1 MFEGCVSKD
10 KAFYDFCKEHDL
22 APSSMELIIHSW
34 WRTHDDGSMPDKDFI
49 DKAKYGERVEMSDND
64 IFYAMSDR
72 FFITDFNYD
81 QTPNGYFDSKE
92 FTDRK
97 EAENYYRE
105 LKRMFPIKAIGSY
118 TNSEGKIIITL
129 AKPVITDKLKY
140 KDYQVPTVG
149 SKITLSSGDTCT
161 IKKVEAKNNVE
172 VKIWFDEENKL
183 GVRLYR
189 EESNPNTFY
198 IQKKPRYGD
207 SLEQP
212 KKFVSIEGP
221 TQSIYARFEDN
232 KADATTVTPKFK
244 GEMTFAYGNQRAEGV
259 TSTTTLEAIKRGERT
274 ATTMYASDGN
284 IDYWKQAKVG
294 DVIEFSGQNGET
306 VLVRVTKELHQ
317 LPKSTTAEEWSA
329 KEGWDT
335 SRFEQ
340 RVKPQI
346 EKGEAYQ
353 MEFEYIDQTSTSIAS
368 KRTIQSTPP
377 TINIYAGTGENAHLS
392 NFAKRPFVVDSS
404 MMIKVDGNPLSL
416 FTNDTE
422 FNSVEQAFQAA
433 KIAFA
438 YDGTENAIDDDT
450 AGSFEK
456 RIQQATPAQA
466 KALGR
471 QIPMSKK
478 ALDDWNKHKEE
489 VMKVLIKAS
498 FEQNPEEL
506 KRLLD
511 TGDAILTHVQ
521 DRGEWKTLFPKVLME
536 VREELRG
543 QLDYLSVVV
552 PIKRDLRKIDSLID
566 TLPKVDRRYFKNLD
580 EVIDFLGTLS
590 NYNPRLKALSDFLKR
605 TKQEGKTVDKI
616 AYDEMMS
623 LLRDT
628 GISMENTIDNLEK
641 TRSLEE
647 KEQKKIDK
655 VKKVYAG
662 TGENAELSNF
672 ADRPF
677 QFMGEKV
684 SSVEA
689 AFQAFKFLAMY
700 NYVLKNIQRK
710 YNLDKREDIRN
721 ALLNLKLEAYN
732 IRNEILK
739 LNGPSAKDKGRT
751 KLTSKKAEVQIAI
764 NEFFL
769 RGGIWDQRKAVV
781 AKRLMKKSFISNP
794 DALKRLLDTGNA
806 TLTHT
811 QGRDGWDTL
820 FPRLLTEVREELR
833 QEASTPKAEKTST
846 PAPNIIV
853 SKEEREQILSEAKR
867 DSKGNLLAPNG
878 NVSNLSEDNYV
889 LVRTKAFKEWF
900 GDWEKANTFN
910 IDAIDTSKVDIEFH
924 DKPWKNDSTKINKTL
939 RIYIKGQHEKGYFEL
954 VKDKEFSIYSVH
966 FKTGNADTGKTFGST
981 KEERN
986 ILYEQIL
993 NALPDG
999 AELSTWGE
1007 LSEGGIK
1014 ALNKIGKNLT
1024 KVGERDVKDRKGN
1037 DLVIPIFQKGSG
1049 VSKVVDENGEPL
1061 LVYHGTSAQFDEFRI
1076 DVENRTTEEV
1086 VYTDPVTAE
1095 EFTSDSIGSIFFS
1108 DSYGVAAQY
1117 GILGN
1122 YNQFEHKRN
1131 LVQNI
1136 IETLAHEGFSKERFK
1151 SLDDFINFLESLTE
1165 YNPRFI
1171 NLVKYMRES
1180 KEAGRKLTQAEKDAI
1195 RSILI
1200 DVRQQMKSIESWT
1213 FQCAA
1218 DYLDVLTRDISFLK
1232 KYNNSEGIKRL
1243 LNGEIPTELTP
1254 GISNEPHLTIG
1265 YSTGLGDYHALR
1277 VDKNGDLT
1285 IQTGGKLYKVKDLS
1299 EDELNKY
1306 MEILARAV
1314 KEGIA
1319 NYNAEVDFARL
1330 RNGATV
1336 FSSFLNIREP
1346 LDHDYEGTRMG
1357 GGYKGNESIPF
1368 GYIAA
1373 RQRKRATEQNKDGMI
1388 YRNIQDPYL
1397 ADNYAVFDEN
1407 QIMIVSK
1414 EEPQVEKVDNEI
1426 FERLEKEAQESID
1439 KAKKVKTEILEVLGG
1454 KKDTNAK
1461 AEFDATIATA
1471 TAGIAL
1477 ETALKGVNPVF
1488 NEEEQAQIKEAL
1500 KATPDGRLRVM
1511 SVSRQTDPV
1520 FFSKEI
1526 VKFLEENSKKP
1537 FTDPTRVNVIEVWTK
1552 HDGEPIQNIL
1562 EACKKY
1568 KVAPMISFSVTG
1580 LGNTALEQGVM
1591 KYQDLLDRIEKLVK
1605 AGALNPATT
1614 TIRIDPILVGET
1626 KLEDIKAIVEKA
1638 KAIGIKKFV
1647 TSLVQSYGYLDGTA
1661 RDRKVTSG
1669 INEALA
1675 KEGRTYDWDKYYG
1688 RDSRGQINFK
1698 PKKEYIEEIGNFL
1711 VELNK
1716 DPDIEI
1722 ETCAFPVKGLK
1733 NSACLDPLII
1743 ERVTGVDVTSSDGKY
1758 KRDTSRKDCMCYG
1771 AHSDMF
1777 RPNEKKCFSSCAYCY
1792 AAHSGDNSLNY
1803 YNADGTIKD
1812 NPYTRVRLNQQQEQQ
1827 QEMEK
1832 KEQELKAKDQEFIDS
1847 NVVLNES
1854 INKLMTSK
1862 VITAA
1867 EVNDIAMQIGNQI
1880 SDEITDI
1887 LNGKQETLERYK
1899 KQLEGIDVTKAS
1911 RIEIARAIGIKNLIE
1926 SCKNIFLN
1934 AQTTAGLSFKE
1945 AMQLALIKDNW
1956 DAMLQF
1962 ADPIFIESEGFS
1974 LLGNGEIIE
1983 DTDSQSDD
1991 INGTND
1997 NEQLQEE
2004 IGDSRENWQI
2014 EARTRSFM
2022 KNASALVKSVLRG
2035 CYLLDENGETQTT
2048 KFGIKAR
2055 VELHDAVS
2063 SIIRWTQGA
2072 QDIDEM
2078 LDALNAKVE
2087 SNPWIKQVIE
2097 KLEDRESGKWADFQ
2111 SQFFTAVCLRE
2122 QLYSVVKARRD
2133 KNTGK
2138 ITYISIPVNKFPALK
2153 NAYSSIENQ
2162 FKISE
2167 HPMFT
2172 SKGVNESALLQ
2183 LEDAYKTLVEESEK
2197 ANPDKK
2203 TIDRMLLFA
2212 YHSLG
2217 YYAEEKDIAE
2227 VTKDKNST
2235 HEILRNLESIIAS
2248 LKDHKEDENY
2258 RPFAYDKDR
2267 DSGTLYNSLRGMLRP
2282 LTERLE
2288 DISVSSFYE
2297 GGKMYQTYT
2306 TPSYMTNLMS
2316 KFHQK
2321 DEAKFEKFIKEQYGS
2336 SEWFYDKKGDEWY
2349 LPWLDKMMNNKEARN
2364 VFEHKV
2370 QLAFDKKA
2378 YMSDMGDLQYV
2389 MSIMSEYFN
2398 FEVKKG
2404 ATEAPAWFRVPM
2416 LSNKSSSEFIK
2427 FYKQVGTR
2435 YKSNIVLG
2443 MVDIM
2448 LQEIARIRTVNTRNL
2463 NKGDRGYIKNWDERG
2478 KHFNL
2483 LTFLDKYMEE
2493 KSEFG
2498 NLLRKATSKEG
2509 LTEEKEN
2516 IELIKKAK
2524 EIIMR
2529 EMQEKANKILD
2540 QYEKDGIIDAASS
2553 IENIGNSKE
2562 EIRDNI
2568 ENFIWND
2575 TFAAMNIL
2583 ELTVTDPAYYK
2594 DAVDLQKRFAQIHAP
2609 GTRPNVKATDYGD
2622 PKTGRKPAPVA
2633 DKWSRTIVINDFKE
2647 LTSNIIEN
2655 LEIVF
2660 DRKIRESE
2668 GATKEMY
2675 ISMKDRIIKA
2685 FKDVNLTDAQA
2696 YNSPT
2701 SYRKKAILFGR
2712 WSREKEDIYQRLMK
2726 GDYNITDLE
2735 KAFGEVLKPFVYTQ
2749 TVESVGKEG
2758 SPIQNIPV
2766 PFQNKNSEYL
2776 LIMADAILK
2785 GEDTG
2790 KPNLLRA
2797 IYQVMEDSAKEN
2809 PTRGIDTVQFDSAIK
2824 SGLHDA
2830 ISLKEF
2836 AAKENGEFFAKEH
2849 ILNSIYKRDAS
2860 GNRTTEYSES
2870 VRLIDWMD
2878 YGIQQEVPEHFKNHK
2893 QAHGSQIRAIIPSE
2907 LSLDDA
2913 VFTVEGRPLKAG
2925 EFAKE
2930 YEETIAQNIKE
2941 SLELLEK
2948 KFNIKGNRKERNIAL
2963 AKILQEEL
2971 NSSSRYGLDLKQA
2984 CLLNEDGEFNIA
2996 LGDPIQSKRIEQL
3009 INSVIKN
3016 NVNKQE
3022 IAGGPVV
3029 QVSNFGTSKSLNIRF
3044 KDKSDPSGKTLLMTE
3059 EEWNNSSNKKEK
3071 TFKEYRDNN
3080 QGGIAYFECYAPIY
3094 LDEEFF
3100 NRFADENGNI
3110 DISLIE
3116 KLDPDLLKMVGYRIP
3131 TEDKYSCAPLKIVGF
3146 LPREAGEG
3154 IMLPAEITS
3163 ISGSDFDVD
3172 KMYVMRKE
3180 FKFVENRDKIHKEL
3194 FESLIKSQ
3202 DHALKYE
3209 TKRALRE
3216 LIDQFLDNP
3225 YNKEGLVNQ
3234 KVAEGYISMT
3244 ENAYNTLLEAYEKAR
3259 KKAENTEIIW
3269 PKQGRA
3275 YRNNKIV
3282 DMTYEVLTHEDSV
3295 DKILNPGGFEPQKE
3309 LGYMVADIKGA
3320 NSVEQNLAFI
3330 DTHVQFYKQNSAA
3343 ASLIGTFAVHK
3354 VAHALLERDPLYI
3367 NFRPASGL
3375 KVPMTLGNTVLDGLV
3390 KIDPTRDS
3398 EQALIGKT
3406 LGSLVAS
3413 AADAAKDPVLNFM
3426 NINKD
3431 TANILTTAIR
3441 LGVPFRHAALLL
3453 SQKCM
3458 DEILHTL
3465 SQRRLKGEA
3474 ASLQGVIEERLKKL
3488 KKEAGMEADGAD
3500 SALLSEG
3507 LAERQLQ
3514 TGLRSADKKHE
3525 IKVLSYVNALLSL
3538 NKELKGVTLATRFNS
3553 ISNATG
3559 PLIVDNLI
3567 MEEKMKDF
3575 SKHIRIYNE
3584 KTGEYKKLEDGI
3596 LDVFALHPILQ
3607 EFSKGYNMARI
3618 IMRDMPLYKESF
3630 LYILDAFENLGVESI
3645 ISNRDNLSKFADYYL
3660 SYILVANDVINP
3672 GDCSYYINDFPRD
3685 FLFRE
3690 KCKEKYRGN
3699 PFIDAIKLTI
3709 DSNTGLSS
3717 LSIDITGL
3725 NNRQKSILMS
3735 GFIDLLSKDKE
3746 MAIKLFNYNFF
3757 RGGLGFTPKTFMSL
3771 TPLLLKQSIKGYNES
3786 YLNSPTID
3794 PKFIIDLFI
3803 RNNWNKSEF
3812 VKFFPE
3818 THTEQTED
3826 GPIEV
3831 LNYSMSENGDI
3842 IVSDESLYNRY
3853 KKQGYIRMKINGK
3866 DKLYKR
3872 TAVYK
3877 EIKTLT
3883 YTEVKPLGGNGAYLE
3898 FTDTPIKIKDNLEL
3912 LDEDTSG
3919 NGVRK
3924 SDKQGPDDTH
3934 DDPHKPP
3941 TPELTL
3947 SHVLSAFE
3955 SALKSRDKAHEK
3967 LTEFKNKTGE
3977 EKKNLESKI
3986 KELLRK
3992 EFTKLNIPFNEDEL
4006 NKIYKKMC

>member
-1 MFEGCVSKD
+1 MFKGCVSKD

-34 WRTHDDGSMPDKDFI
+34 WRTHDDGSMPDRDFI

-64 IFYAMSDR
+64 IFYAMSDK
-72 FFITDFNYD
+72 FFLYSFDYD
-81 QTPNGYFDSKE
+81 PTPNGYFDSKE

-97 EAENYYRE
+97 EAEDYYRE

-149 SKITLSSGDTCT
+149 SKITLSSGDTYT
-161 IKKVEAKNNVE
+161 IKQVEAKNNVE
-172 VKIWFDEENKL
+172 VNIWFEEKER
-183 GVRLYR
+183 GVTLHR

-198 IQKKPRYGD
+198 TQKKPRYGD

-212 KKFVSIEGP
+212 KHFVSIEGP
-221 TQSIYARFEDN
+221 TQSIYARIEDN

-274 ATTMYASDGN
+274 ATTRYASDGN

-353 MEFEYIDQTSTSIAS
+353 MEFEYIGQTSTPTTSKKSSEPSFYEGNITPDEDTIFVFGSNPEGRHGAGAAKVAREQFGAEYGVGEGLTGNSYALPTKDLRVKENRGLRSIPRETIVESIQKLYETARRMPDKKFKVAYRNTDTTSLNGYTGLEMIDMFKDAGPIPSNVIFS
-368 KRTIQSTPP
+368 KEWVDTGKFSSVEATPP
-377 TINIYAGTGENAHLS
+377 TINIYAGTGENAELS
-392 NFAKRPFVVDSS
+392 NFAERPFILDNPITVNIEGVGPVTILDSGES
-404 MMIKVDGNPLSL
+404 FD
-416 FTNDTE
+416 
-422 FNSVEQAFQAA
+422 SVEKAFQSA
-433 KIAFA
+433 KIGFA
-438 YDGTENAIDDDT
+438 YDGTLESISDEDAD
-450 AGSFEK
+450 SFKK
-456 RIQQATPAQA
+456 RIQNASTSVEA
-466 KALGR
+466 KRIGR
-471 QIPMSKK
+471 QIPMSQT
-478 ALDDWNKHKEE
+478 ALRSWEAHKEE
-489 VMKVLIKAS
+489 VIKALIKAS
-498 FEQNPEEL
+498 FEQNPETL
-506 KRLLD
+506 KKLLA
-511 TGDAILTHVQ
+511 TGDAVLTHTQ
-521 DRGEWKTLFPKVLME
+521 GTGGWDKLFPKVLME
-536 VREELRG
+536 VREELKG
-543 QLDYLSVVV
+543 QEDYLSMLAPVR
-552 PIKRDLRKIDSLID
+552 RDLRKINSLIYS
-566 TLPKVDRRYFKNLD
+566 LPKIDTKHFKNLD
-580 EVIDFLGTLS
+580 EVIDFIGTLAD
-590 NYNPRLKALSDFLKR
+590 YNSRLGQLSKYLRKN
-605 TKQEGKTVDKI
+605 KQEGKSLTKVE
-616 AYDEMMS
+616 YDTMMG
-623 LLRDT
+623 LLNDV
-628 GISMENTIDNLEK
+628 SEALEK
-641 TRSLEE
+641 EIETIERVNKGEIIIRKDYSSEPIMVGVRDVYYDIQEGPEYSEIVVKEIKDGKVTFDRIRFAEDRKIKETITETLSENEFRVVTGLTGSDFTFGNLYGFADVYTTPFLTENNERLYSLEIAIPDE
-647 KEQKKIDK
+647 EYRGKGHGLEIYEAVIEELANRGAYLTPGNVVPSNHVWEALERRGR
-655 VKKVYAG
+655 VKKVKLTNGETVFIALPKTPINKKDKTEKSEEYGQRRIYREMLSDSLEKGWKQIGTSGISRGTSERLSESENSQGVSRGNSRPLDDVVKEASESLDKELENRGIRATKQPVRLSTPKEFHKAISEAKKANPDGFMVDVHEESNYENDLLLITEDGKSGIAITPEGDIISVFSAVRGESRLEKLMFMAIAAGGKKLDCFYLSGFRGLINLYARFG
-662 TGENAELSNF
+662 FVVGATTPFNEKYAPDGFHEWKESNKEKGRNVEGVAAMYLIAESPLDFYGVNHNPGLTDAQSFSGENGYN
-672 ADRPF
+672 
-677 QFMGEKV
+677 
-684 SSVEA
+684 EA
-689 AFQAFKFLAMY
+689 LEE
-700 NYVLKNIQRK
+700 R
-710 YNLDKREDIRN
+710 DKI
-721 ALLNLKLEAYN
+721 LN
-732 IRNEILK
+732 
-739 LNGPSAKDKGRT
+739 
-751 KLTSKKAEVQIAI
+751 QI
-764 NEFFL
+764 
-769 RGGIWDQRKAVV
+769 
-781 AKRLMKKSFISNP
+781 
-794 DALKRLLDTGNA
+794 
-806 TLTHT
+806 
-811 QGRDGWDTL
+811 
-820 FPRLLTEVREELR
+820 EELR
-833 QEASTPKAEKTST
+833 Q
-846 PAPNIIV
+846 
-853 SKEEREQILSEAKR
+853 
-867 DSKGNLLAPNG
+867 
-878 NVSNLSEDNYV
+878 
-889 LVRTKAFKEWF
+889 
-900 GDWEKANTFN
+900 
-910 IDAIDTSKVDIEFH
+910 
-924 DKPWKNDSTKINKTL
+924 
-939 RIYIKGQHEKGYFEL
+939 
-954 VKDKEFSIYSVH
+954 
-966 FKTGNADTGKTFGST
+966 
-981 KEERN
+981 
-986 ILYEQIL
+986 
-993 NALPDG
+993 
-999 AELSTWGE
+999 
-1007 LSEGGIK
+1007 
-1014 ALNKIGKNLT
+1014 
-1024 KVGERDVKDRKGN
+1024 
-1037 DLVIPIFQKGSG
+1037 
-1049 VSKVVDENGEPL
+1049 
-1061 LVYHGTSAQFDEFRI
+1061 
-1076 DVENRTTEEV
+1076 
-1086 VYTDPVTAE
+1086 
-1095 EFTSDSIGSIFFS
+1095 
-1108 DSYGVAAQY
+1108 
-1117 GILGN
+1117 
-1122 YNQFEHKRN
+1122 
-1131 LVQNI
+1131 
-1136 IETLAHEGFSKERFK
+1136 
-1151 SLDDFINFLESLTE
+1151 
-1165 YNPRFI
+1165 
-1171 NLVKYMRES
+1171 
-1180 KEAGRKLTQAEKDAI
+1180 
-1195 RSILI
+1195 
-1200 DVRQQMKSIESWT
+1200 
-1213 FQCAA
+1213 
-1218 DYLDVLTRDISFLK
+1218 
-1232 KYNNSEGIKRL
+1232 
-1243 LNGEIPTELTP
+1243 
-1254 GISNEPHLTIG
+1254 
-1265 YSTGLGDYHALR
+1265 
-1277 VDKNGDLT
+1277 
-1285 IQTGGKLYKVKDLS
+1285 
-1299 EDELNKY
+1299 
-1306 MEILARAV
+1306 
-1314 KEGIA
+1314 
-1319 NYNAEVDFARL
+1319 
-1330 RNGATV
+1330 
-1336 FSSFLNIREP
+1336 
-1346 LDHDYEGTRMG
+1346 
-1357 GGYKGNESIPF
+1357 
-1368 GYIAA
+1368 
-1373 RQRKRATEQNKDGMI
+1373 
-1388 YRNIQDPYL
+1388 
-1397 ADNYAVFDEN
+1397 
-1407 QIMIVSK
+1407 
-1414 EEPQVEKVDNEI
+1414 
-1426 FERLEKEAQESID
+1426 
-1439 KAKKVKTEILEVLGG
+1439 KAKQ
-1454 KKDTNAK
+1454 
-1461 AEFDATIATA
+1461 
-1471 TAGIAL
+1471 
-1477 ETALKGVNPVF
+1477 P
-1488 NEEEQAQIKEAL
+1488 
-1500 KATPDGRLRVM
+1500 TP
-1511 SVSRQTDPV
+1511 Q
-1520 FFSKEI
+1520 
-1526 VKFLEENSKKP
+1526 
-1537 FTDPTRVNVIEVWTK
+1537 
-1552 HDGEPIQNIL
+1552 
-1562 EACKKY
+1562 
-1568 KVAPMISFSVTG
+1568 
-1580 LGNTALEQGVM
+1580 
-1591 KYQDLLDRIEKLVK
+1591 
-1605 AGALNPATT
+1605 
-1614 TIRIDPILVGET
+1614 
-1626 KLEDIKAIVEKA
+1626 
-1638 KAIGIKKFV
+1638 
-1647 TSLVQSYGYLDGTA
+1647 
-1661 RDRKVTSG
+1661 
-1669 INEALA
+1669 
-1675 KEGRTYDWDKYYG
+1675 
-1688 RDSRGQINFK
+1688 
-1698 PKKEYIEEIGNFL
+1698 
-1711 VELNK
+1711 
-1716 DPDIEI
+1716 
-1722 ETCAFPVKGLK
+1722 
-1733 NSACLDPLII
+1733 
-1743 ERVTGVDVTSSDGKY
+1743 
-1758 KRDTSRKDCMCYG
+1758 
-1771 AHSDMF
+1771 
-1777 RPNEKKCFSSCAYCY
+1777 
-1792 AAHSGDNSLNY
+1792 
-1803 YNADGTIKD
+1803 
-1812 NPYTRVRLNQQQEQQ
+1812 
-1827 QEMEK
+1827 MEK

-1926 SCKNIFLN
+1926 NCKNIFLN

-1945 AMQLALIKDNW
+1945 AMQLAVIKDNW

-1962 ADPIFIESEGFS
+1962 ADTTFIESEGFS

-2138 ITYISIPVNKFPALK
+2138 ITYVSIPVNKFPALK
-2153 NAYSSIENQ
+2153 DAYSSIENQ
-2162 FKISE
+2162 FKIGE

-2183 LEDAYKTLVEESEK
+2183 LEDAYKTLVEEREK

-2306 TPSYMTNLMS
+2306 TPSYMTNLMA

-2336 SEWFYDKKGDEWY
+2336 SEWFYTNGEWR
-2349 LPWLDKMMNNKEARN
+2349 LPWLDRLTADKNARN
-2364 VFEHKV
+2364 IFDHKV

-2378 YMSDMGDLQYV
+2378 YMSEMGDLQYI
-2389 MSIMSEYFN
+2389 MSIMSEYFSSP
-2398 FEVKKG
+2398 VKNG
-2404 ATEAPAWFRVPM
+2404 DVESTAWFRVPM

-2427 FYKQVGTR
+2427 FYKYVGTR
-2435 YKSNIVLG
+2435 YKSSIVLG
-2443 MVDIM
+2443 MSDIM
-2448 LQEIARIRTVNTRNL
+2448 FQEIARMRTVNMRNL
-2463 NKGDRGYIKNWDERG
+2463 KEGAKGYIKNWDNKG
-2478 KHFNL
+2478 KQFNL
-2483 LTFLDKYMEE
+2483 LTFLNKYMEE

-2498 NLLRKATSKEG
+2498 NLLRKAVSKEG
-2509 LTEEKEN
+2509 LTKEEN
-2516 IELIKKAK
+2516 IALVRKAK

-2633 DKWSRTIVINDFKE
+2633 DKWSRTIVIKDFKI

-2836 AAKENGEFFAKEH
+2836 AGEKNGEFLAKEH

-2907 LSLDDA
+2907 LSLDA

-3180 FKFVENRDKIHKEL
+3180 FRFVENRDKIHKEL

-3209 TKRALRE
+3209 TKSALRE

-3259 KKAENTEIIW
+3259 KKAENTKIIW

-3282 DMTYEVLTHEDSV
+3282 DMTYEVLTHEDSA

-3507 LAERQLQ
+3507 LAEWQLQ

-3596 LDVFALHPILQ
+3596 FDVFALHPILQ

-3934 DDPHKPP
+3934 DDSP

-3977 EKKNLESKI
+3977 EKKNLEPKI

-3992 EFTKLNIPFNEDEL
+3992 ELTKLNIPFNEDEL

>member
-64 IFYAMSDR
+64 IFYAMSDK
-72 FFITDFNYD
+72 FFLYSFNYD

-97 EAENYYRE
+97 EAEDYYRE

-212 KKFVSIEGP
+212 KHFVSIEGP

-232 KADATTVTPKFK
+232 K
-244 GEMTFAYGNQRAEGV
+244 GEMTFASEPSFYE
-259 TSTTTLEAIKRGERT
+259 
-274 ATTMYASDGN
+274 GN
-284 IDYWKQAKVG
+284 ITPDEDTIFVFGSNPEGRHGAGAAKVAREQFG
-294 DVIEFSGQNGET
+294 AQYGVGEGLT
-306 VLVRVTKELHQ
+306 GNSYALPTKDL
-317 LPKSTTAEEWSA
+317 
-329 KEGWDT
+329 
-335 SRFEQ
+335 
-340 RVKPQI
+340 RVKENRGLRSIPRETIVESIQKLY
-346 EKGEAYQ
+346 ETARRMPDKKFKVAYRNTDTTSLNGYTGLE
-353 MEFEYIDQTSTSIAS
+353 MIDMFKDAGPIPSNVIFS
-368 KRTIQSTPP
+368 KEWVDTGKFSSVESTPP

-404 MMIKVDGNPLSL
+404 MMIKVDGNPFNL

-433 KIAFA
+433 KIVFA

-450 AGSFEK
+450 ANSFEK

-543 QLDYLSVVV
+543 QLDYLSVVS

-616 AYDEMMS
+616 AYDAMMS

-628 GISMENTIDNLEK
+628 AISMENTIDNLEK

-655 VKKVYAG
+655 VKKV
-662 TGENAELSNF
+662 
-672 ADRPF
+672 
-677 QFMGEKV
+677 
-684 SSVEA
+684 
-689 AFQAFKFLAMY
+689 
-700 NYVLKNIQRK
+700 
-710 YNLDKREDIRN
+710 
-721 ALLNLKLEAYN
+721 
-732 IRNEILK
+732 
-739 LNGPSAKDKGRT
+739 
-751 KLTSKKAEVQIAI
+751 
-764 NEFFL
+764 
-769 RGGIWDQRKAVV
+769 
-781 AKRLMKKSFISNP
+781 
-794 DALKRLLDTGNA
+794 
-806 TLTHT
+806 
-811 QGRDGWDTL
+811 
-820 FPRLLTEVREELR
+820 
-833 QEASTPKAEKTST
+833 
-846 PAPNIIV
+846 
-853 SKEEREQILSEAKR
+853 KEE
-867 DSKGNLLAPNG
+867 
-878 NVSNLSEDNYV
+878 
-889 LVRTKAFKEWF
+889 T
-900 GDWEKANTFN
+900 
-910 IDAIDTSKVDIEFH
+910 
-924 DKPWKNDSTKINKTL
+924 
-939 RIYIKGQHEKGYFEL
+939 
-954 VKDKEFSIYSVH
+954 
-966 FKTGNADTGKTFGST
+966 
-981 KEERN
+981 
-986 ILYEQIL
+986 
-993 NALPDG
+993 
-999 AELSTWGE
+999 
-1007 LSEGGIK
+1007 
-1014 ALNKIGKNLT
+1014 
-1024 KVGERDVKDRKGN
+1024 
-1037 DLVIPIFQKGSG
+1037 
-1049 VSKVVDENGEPL
+1049 
-1061 LVYHGTSAQFDEFRI
+1061 
-1076 DVENRTTEEV
+1076 
-1086 VYTDPVTAE
+1086 
-1095 EFTSDSIGSIFFS
+1095 
-1108 DSYGVAAQY
+1108 
-1117 GILGN
+1117 
-1122 YNQFEHKRN
+1122 
-1131 LVQNI
+1131 
-1136 IETLAHEGFSKERFK
+1136 
-1151 SLDDFINFLESLTE
+1151 
-1165 YNPRFI
+1165 
-1171 NLVKYMRES
+1171 
-1180 KEAGRKLTQAEKDAI
+1180 
-1195 RSILI
+1195 
-1200 DVRQQMKSIESWT
+1200 
-1213 FQCAA
+1213 
-1218 DYLDVLTRDISFLK
+1218 
-1232 KYNNSEGIKRL
+1232 
-1243 LNGEIPTELTP
+1243 
-1254 GISNEPHLTIG
+1254 
-1265 YSTGLGDYHALR
+1265 
-1277 VDKNGDLT
+1277 
-1285 IQTGGKLYKVKDLS
+1285 
-1299 EDELNKY
+1299 
-1306 MEILARAV
+1306 
-1314 KEGIA
+1314 
-1319 NYNAEVDFARL
+1319 
-1330 RNGATV
+1330 
-1336 FSSFLNIREP
+1336 
-1346 LDHDYEGTRMG
+1346 
-1357 GGYKGNESIPF
+1357 
-1368 GYIAA
+1368 
-1373 RQRKRATEQNKDGMI
+1373 
-1388 YRNIQDPYL
+1388 
-1397 ADNYAVFDEN
+1397 
-1407 QIMIVSK
+1407 
-1414 EEPQVEKVDNEI
+1414 
-1426 FERLEKEAQESID
+1426 
-1439 KAKKVKTEILEVLGG
+1439 LEVLGG

-1568 KVAPMISFSVTG
+1568 KVAPMVSFSVTG

-1777 RPNEKKCFSSCAYCY
+1777 RFNEKKCFSSCAYCY

-1934 AQTTAGLSFKE
+1934 AQTTGLSFKE
-1945 AMQLALIKDNW
+1945 AMQLAVIKDNW

-2014 EARTRSFM
+2014 EARTRSFI

-2078 LDALNAKVE
+2078 LDALNEKVE

-2111 SQFFTAVCLRE
+2111 SQFFTAGCLRE

-2138 ITYISIPVNKFPALK
+2138 ITYVSIPVNKFPALK

-2162 FKISE
+2162 FKIGE

-2633 DKWSRTIVINDFKE
+2633 DKWSRTIVINDFKG

-3209 TKRALRE
+3209 TKSALRE

-3309 LGYMVADIKGA
+3309 LGYMIADIKGA

-3413 AADAAKDPVLNFM
+3413 AADASKDPVLNFM

-3488 KKEAGMEADGAD
+3488 KKEVGMEADGAD

-3507 LAERQLQ
+3507 LAEWQLQ

-3596 LDVFALHPILQ
+3596 FDVFALHPILQ

-3630 LYILDAFENLGVESI
+3630 LYILDAFEDLGVESI

-3934 DDPHKPP
+3934 DDTYNPP
-3941 TPELTL
+3941 IPELTL

-3992 EFTKLNIPFNEDEL
+3992 EFTKLNMPFNEDEL

>member
-1 MFEGCVSKD
+1 MFKGCVSKD

-34 WRTHDDGSMPDKDFI
+34 WRTHDDGSMPDKTFI
-49 DKAKYGERVEMSDND
+49 DKAKYGERTEMSDND
-64 IFYAMSDR
+64 IFYAMSDK
-72 FFITDFNYD
+72 FFLYSFNYD

-97 EAENYYRE
+97 EAEDYYRE

-149 SKITLSSGDTCT
+149 SKITLSSGDTYT
-161 IKKVEAKNNVE
+161 VKQVEAKNNVE
-172 VKIWFDEENKL
+172 VNIRFEEEKL
-183 GVRLYR
+183 GVTLFR

-198 IQKKPRYGD
+198 TQKKPRYGD

-212 KKFVSIEGP
+212 KNFVSIEGP
-221 TQSIYARFEDN
+221 TQSIYA
-232 KADATTVTPKFK
+232 
-244 GEMTFAYGNQRAEGV
+244 
-259 TSTTTLEAIKRGERT
+259 
-274 ATTMYASDGN
+274 
-284 IDYWKQAKVG
+284 
-294 DVIEFSGQNGET
+294 
-306 VLVRVTKELHQ
+306 
-317 LPKSTTAEEWSA
+317 
-329 KEGWDT
+329 
-335 SRFEQ
+335 
-340 RVKPQI
+340 
-346 EKGEAYQ
+346 
-353 MEFEYIDQTSTSIAS
+353 EFEYIDQTSTPIAS

-377 TINIYAGTGENAHLS
+377 TINI
-392 NFAKRPFVVDSS
+392 
-404 MMIKVDGNPLSL
+404 
-416 FTNDTE
+416 
-422 FNSVEQAFQAA
+422 
-433 KIAFA
+433 
-438 YDGTENAIDDDT
+438 
-450 AGSFEK
+450 
-456 RIQQATPAQA
+456 
-466 KALGR
+466 
-471 QIPMSKK
+471 
-478 ALDDWNKHKEE
+478 
-489 VMKVLIKAS
+489 
-498 FEQNPEEL
+498 
-506 KRLLD
+506 
-511 TGDAILTHVQ
+511 
-521 DRGEWKTLFPKVLME
+521 
-536 VREELRG
+536 
-543 QLDYLSVVV
+543 
-552 PIKRDLRKIDSLID
+552 
-566 TLPKVDRRYFKNLD
+566 
-580 EVIDFLGTLS
+580 
-590 NYNPRLKALSDFLKR
+590 
-605 TKQEGKTVDKI
+605 
-616 AYDEMMS
+616 
-623 LLRDT
+623 
-628 GISMENTIDNLEK
+628 
-641 TRSLEE
+641 
-647 KEQKKIDK
+647 
-655 VKKVYAG
+655 YAG

-689 AFQAFKFLAMY
+689 AFQAFKFLSMY
-700 NYVLKNIQRK
+700 DYVYKKIKKEHNINNDRK
-710 YNLDKREDIRN
+710 LQMDLID
-721 ALLNLKLEAYN
+721 LKLAQQN
-732 IRNEILK
+732 LRDEILK
-739 LNGPSAKDKGRT
+739 SNGPTAKSKGRT
-751 KLTSKKAEVQIAI
+751 RLTSKNPIVQSAI
-764 NEFFL
+764 DEFFNTV
-769 RGGIWDQRKAVV
+769 WNQRKAIV
-781 AKRLMKKSFISNP
+781 AKRLMKKSFMSNP

-820 FPRLLTEVREELR
+820 FPRLLTEIREELR
-833 QEASTPKAEKTST
+833 QEANTPKTKKTST
-846 PAPNIIV
+846 PAPSTQV
-853 SKEEREQILSEAKR
+853 SKEEREEILSKAKR

-900 GDWEKANTFN
+900 GDWISN
-910 IDAIDTSKVDIEFH
+910 
-924 DKPWKNDSTKINKTL
+924 P
-939 RIYIKGQHEKGYFEL
+939 
-954 VKDKEFSIYSVH
+954 
-966 FKTGNADTGKTFGST
+966 
-981 KEERN
+981 
-986 ILYEQIL
+986 
-993 NALPDG
+993 
-999 AELSTWGE
+999 
-1007 LSEGGIK
+1007 SE
-1014 ALNKIGKNLT
+1014 A
-1024 KVGERDVKDRKGN
+1024 
-1037 DLVIPIFQKGSG
+1037 
-1049 VSKVVDENGEPL
+1049 SKVVDENGEPL

-1076 DVENRTTEEV
+1076 DVENRMTGEV

-1095 EFTSDSIGSIFFS
+1095 EFTSDSVGSLFFS
-1108 DSYGVAAQY
+1108 DSYGVGAQY

-1122 YNQFEHKRN
+1122 YNQFERKHALVRN
-1131 LVQNI
+1131 AI
-1136 IETLAHEGFSKERFK
+1136 GTLYDGGFSAEDFK
-1151 SLDDFINFLESLTE
+1151 SIDEFIDFLESLSE

-1171 NLVKYMRES
+1171 NLVKYMRKN
-1180 KEAGRKLTQAEKDAI
+1180 KEEGKKLTQAEKDAI
-1195 RSILI
+1195 ISMLI
-1200 DVRQQMKSIESWT
+1200 DVEQQMKSIESWT
-1213 FQCAA
+1213 FQNAA
-1218 DYLDVLTRDISFLK
+1218 YYLDVLTRDISFLK

-1254 GISNEPHLTIG
+1254 GTSNEPYLTIG
-1265 YSTGLGDYHALR
+1265 YSTGLGNYHALI
-1277 VDKNGDLT
+1277 VDENGDLT

-1319 NYNAEVDFARL
+1319 NYNAEVNFARL

-1357 GGYKGNESIPF
+1357 GGYKGNESISF

-1414 EEPQVEKVDNEI
+1414 EEPQVEKADNET

-1439 KAKKVKTEILEVLGG
+1439 KAKEVKTETLEVLGG
-1454 KKDTNAK
+1454 EKDTNAK

-1552 HDGEPIQNIL
+1552 HDGEPIQDIL

-1568 KVAPMISFSVTG
+1568 KVAPMVSFSVTG

-1758 KRDTSRKDCMCYG
+1758 KRDTSRKGCMCYG

-1934 AQTTAGLSFKE
+1934 AQTTAGLSFRE
-1945 AMQLALIKDNW
+1945 AMQLAVIKDNW
-1956 DAMLQF
+1956 NAMLQF
-1962 ADPIFIESEGFS
+1962 ADTTFIESEGFS

-1991 INGTND
+1991 INGTKD

-2004 IGDSRENWQI
+2004 TGDSRDNWQI

-2138 ITYISIPVNKFPALK
+2138 ITYVSIPVNKFPALK
-2153 NAYSSIENQ
+2153 NAYSSVENQ
-2162 FKISE
+2162 FKIGE

-2183 LEDAYKTLVEESEK
+2183 LEDAYKTLVEESKK

-2227 VTKDKNST
+2227 VTKDKNNT
-2235 HEILRNLESIIAS
+2235 REILRNLESIIAS

-2267 DSGTLYNSLRGMLRP
+2267 DSGTLYHSLRGMLRP

-2306 TPSYMTNLMS
+2306 IPSYMTNLMA

-2336 SEWFYDKKGDEWY
+2336 SEWFYTNGEWR
-2349 LPWLDKMMNNKEARN
+2349 LPWLDRLMADKNARN
-2364 VFEHKV
+2364 IFDHKV

-2378 YMSDMGDLQYV
+2378 YMSEMGDLQYM
-2389 MSIMSEYFN
+2389 MSIMSEYFSSP
-2398 FEVKKG
+2398 VKNG
-2404 ATEAPAWFRVPM
+2404 DVESTAWFRVPM

-2427 FYKQVGTR
+2427 FYKYVGTR
-2435 YKSNIVLG
+2435 YKSSIVLG
-2443 MVDIM
+2443 MSDIM
-2448 LQEIARIRTVNTRNL
+2448 FQEIARMRTVNMRNL
-2463 NKGDRGYIKNWDERG
+2463 KEGAKGYIKNWDNKG
-2478 KHFNL
+2478 KQFNL
-2483 LTFLDKYMEE
+2483 LTFLNKYMEE

-2498 NLLRKATSKEG
+2498 NLLRKAISKEG
-2509 LTEEKEN
+2509 LTKEEN
-2516 IELIKKAK
+2516 IALVRKAK

-2529 EMQEKANKILD
+2529 EMQEKANKILA

-2575 TFAAMNIL
+2575 AFAAMNIL

-2633 DKWSRTIVINDFKE
+2633 DKWSRTIVINDFKG

-2685 FKDVNLTDAQA
+2685 FKDINLTDAQA

-2726 GDYNITDLE
+2726 GEKPNITDLE

-2749 TVESVGKEG
+2749 TVESVGKED
-2758 SPIQNIPV
+2758 SPIKNIPV

-2797 IYQVMEDSAKEN
+2797 VYQAMEDSAEAN

-2830 ISLKEF
+2830 ISLEEF
-2836 AAKENGEFFAKEH
+2836 AAKENGEFLAKEH

-2893 QAHGSQIRAIIPSE
+2893 QAHGSQIRAITPSE
-2907 LSLDDA
+2907 LSLDA
-2913 VFTVEGRPLKAG
+2913 VFTVEGRQLKAK

-2984 CLLNEDGEFNIA
+2984 CLLNADGEFNIA

-3059 EEWNNSSNKKEK
+3059 EEWNASSDKKEK

-3100 NRFADENGNI
+3100 NRFADKNGNI

-3131 TEDKYSCAPLKIVGF
+3131 TEDKYSCVPLKIVGF
-3146 LPREAGEG
+3146 LPRLAGEG

-3180 FKFVENRDKIHKEL
+3180 FRHVENRDKIHKEL

-3202 DHALKYE
+3202 DHALEYE
-3209 TKRALRE
+3209 TKRALHE

-3259 KKAENTEIIW
+3259 KKAENTKIIW
-3269 PKQGRA
+3269 HKQGRA

-3309 LGYMVADIKGA
+3309 LGYMVADVKGA

-3375 KVPMTLGNTVLDGLV
+3375 KVPMTLGNTVLDGWV
-3390 KIDPTRDS
+3390 EIDPTRDS

-3458 DEILHTL
+3458 DEILRTL
-3465 SQRRLKGEA
+3465 SQRRLKGET

-3488 KKEAGMEADGAD
+3488 KKEAGIEADGAD
-3500 SALLSEG
+3500 SVLLSEG
-3507 LAERQLQ
+3507 LAEWQLQ
-3514 TGLRSADKKHE
+3514 TGLRGADKKHE
-3525 IKVLSYVNALLSL
+3525 IKVLSYVNALLSI
-3538 NKELKGVTLATRFNS
+3538 NKELKGATLATRFNS

-3575 SKHIRIYNE
+3575 SKHIRIYDE
-3584 KTGEYKKLEDGI
+3584 KTEEYKELEDGI
-3596 LDVFALHPILQ
+3596 FDVLALHPILQ
-3607 EFSKGYNMARI
+3607 EFSKGYNMARR

-3630 LYILDAFENLGVESI
+3630 LYILDAFENSGVESI

-3746 MAIKLFNYNFF
+3746 MAIKLFNYSFF

-3812 VKFFPE
+3812 VKFFPG
-3818 THTEQTED
+3818 TRKEQTED
-3826 GPIEV
+3826 GEIEV
-3831 LNYSMSENGDI
+3831 SNYSMSKNGDI
-3842 IVSDESLYNRY
+3842 TVSDESLYNRY
-3853 KKQGYIRMKINGK
+3853 KKQGYIRVKINGK

-3872 TAVYK
+3872 TAIYK

-3898 FTDTPIKIKDNLEL
+3898 FTDTPIKVKDGLEL

-3919 NGVRK
+3919 NGVTK
-3924 SDKQGPDDTH
+3924 GDKQGPDDTY
-3934 DDPHKPP
+3934 DDPHDSP

-3955 SALKSRDKAHEK
+3955 SALKSRDKAHK
-3967 LTEFKNKTGE
+3967 KMTEFKNKTKE
-3977 EKKNLESKI
+3977 EQKNLEPKI